1 MKMTSEGFMTP
12 EPYDAGW
19 MPGDVYDRLRAEE
32 FEKFCAAA
40 SLDRSAHV
48 PTCPEWDVRA
58 LCDHLARVYQSRTF
72 IIEHSTFKSSEEFE
86 QLDADT
92 DPIDWVQ
99 TWSDT
104 LNRALVNHGD
114 SDPTVSFIPE
124 ANTMHF
130 WRRRMALETL
140 VHRTDAE
147 IATGS
152 VSSMDNEL
160 SADGV
165 AELLWF
171 GSKDPD
177 LQRSDGNADSSVV
190 ALTDGN
196 HRWMVTLNESELLPG
211 DTDVAVDATVLGSA
225 PALLLT
231 LSGRDIEGIGAKRFG
246 VELPVVEGNPAA
258 FERLLAHLGN
268 F

>member
-1 MKMTSEGFMTP
+1 MTP
-12 EPYDAGW
+12 EPYNAGW

-32 FEKFCAAA
+32 FAKFCKAA

-48 PTCPEWDVRA
+48 PTCPDWDVRA
-58 LCDHLARVYQSRTF
+58 LCDHLGDVYQSRAF
-72 IIEHSTFKSSEEFE
+72 IIEHSARKSPDDFE
-86 QLDADT
+86 RLDGDT
-92 DPIDWVQ
+92 DPIEWV
-99 TWSDT
+99 TKWSDT
-104 LNRALVNHGD
+104 LNRALINHDDG
-114 SDPTVSFIPE
+114 DPTISFIPE

-152 VSSMDNEL
+152 VSGMDNEL

-171 GSKDPD
+171 GSKDSD
-177 LQRSDGNADSSVV
+177 LHHSDGNSDSSVV
-190 ALTDGN
+190 ALTDGSN
-196 HRWMVTLNESELLPG
+196 RWMVTLYESELVAG
-211 DTDVAVDATVLGSA
+211 DTDAAVDATVLGSA

-231 LSGRDIEGIGAKRFG
+231 LSGRDIEGIGPKRFG
-246 VELPVVEGNPAA
+246 VELPVVEGNPDV
-258 FERLLAHLGN
+258 FQRLLARLGG